1 MARIKHFYID
11 AYTATTAIGPGS
23 DVLWRG
29 LQSATTGLA
38 PCQFENADL
47 DTWVGEVAACATT
60 ALPPEMAQWECRNNR
75 LAELGLQQ
83 DGFIDAVET
92 AKKTHTPARIGLFL
106 GTSTSGIGAT
116 EAAYREAENGQL
128 PGWFDY
134 VRSHDYFSVC
144 GYVRER
150 LGLAGP
156 AQVISTACS
165 SSAKVFAS
173 AARAINAGFCDAAVV
188 GGVDSLCLT
197 TLYGFNSLQ
206 LVSASPCR
214 PCDVGRDG
222 ISIGEAAGFAL
233 LTREPKRSNSPALLG
248 WGESS
253 DAHHMAAPDP
263 QGRGAEL
270 AMQRALNRADLR
282 AGDVD
287 YINLHGTGTPAND
300 IAECH
305 AVAGLFGRATPVSS
319 SKGWTG
325 HTLGAAGIVEAV
337 ISLLCIE
344 NSWLPPSLNTQDLDP
359 LIPAQVL
366 MQGREQPVSKV
377 LSNSFGFGGS
387 NCSLVLGRV

>member
-1 MARIKHFYID
+1 M
-11 AYTATTAIGPGS
+11 
-23 DVLWRG
+23 
-29 LQSATTGLA
+29 
-38 PCQFENADL
+38 
-47 DTWVGEVAACATT
+47 GEVAACATT
-60 ALPPEMAQWECRNNR
+60 KLPPDMAQWQCRNNR

-83 DGFIDAVET
+83 DGFIEAVAA
-92 AKKTHTPARIGLFL
+92 AKQTYTPERVGLFL
-106 GTSTSGIGAT
+106 GTSTAGIGAT
-116 EAAYREAENGQL
+116 EAAYRDAANEQL
-128 PGWFDY
+128 PDWFDY
-134 VRSHDYFSVC
+134 LRSHDYFSVC
-144 GYVRER
+144 AYVRQR

-214 PCDVGRDG
+214 PCDAERDG

-233 LTREPKRSNSPALLG
+233 LTRGSEGDNRPALLG

-270 AMQRALNRADLR
+270 AMQRALDNAGLRADK
-282 AGDVD
+282 VD

-300 IAECH
+300 IAECR
-305 AVAGLFGRATPVSS
+305 AVARLFGGTAPVSS

-337 ISLLCIE
+337 ISLLCVE
-344 NSWLPPSLNTQDLDP
+344 NNWVPPSLNTQNLDP
-359 LIPAQVL
+359 LIPAHVL
-366 MQGREQPVSKV
+366 MQGREQPVTTV

-387 NCSLVLGRV
+387 NCSLVLGCA